1 MRPEEGMVFIDLLRL
16 QCFVQSVRL
25 GVENNRYVMG
35 AFWKGSWTAEEF
47 IGNEYDVALGPV
59 WQKKDNLYFVL
70 YLLSKYASAIF

>member
-1 MRPEEGMVFIDLLRL
+1 
-16 QCFVQSVRL
+16 L

-59 WQKKDNLYFVL
+59 
-70 YLLSKYASAIF
+70 